1 MEDAA
6 IFWLLVVCRHNI
18 YIYQVCWCLITPG
31 LQTVSLLPAICLS
44 EIRPGP
50 GWAARYHSYHTSH

>member
-1 MEDAA
+1 MEDAV
-6 IFWLLVVCRHNI
+6 ILRLLVVCRHNI
-18 YIYQVCWCLITPG
+18 YQVRWCLISSG

>member
-6 IFWLLVVCRHNI
+6 ILRLLVVCRHNI
-18 YIYQVCWCLITPG
+18 YQVCLCLISSG

-50 GWAARYHSYHTSH
+50 GWAAPYHSYHTSH